1 MQPSTRSLLN
11 ISDRLVEHVAH
22 QATFL
27 GLDDEEE
34 QLLWRYF
41 AIRGADTPRE
51 VLECLHQQGQL
62 QAYDMVDVQ
71 VQAHLPAKWVK
82 PEGLLKRTQ
91 DLHHTCKFTIE
102 NDQVVFGDY
111 EQLLKKRLQ
120 HAQYQ
125 AFEIFYPRL
134 TRSIANGVS
143 TWPGSDS
150 VDIQLIGAP
159 RHLNH
164 LIRNIMGV

>member
-27 GLDDEEE
+27 GLDDGEE

-41 AIRGADTPRE
+41 ALRGADTPRE
-51 VLECLHQQGQL
+51 VVECLHQQGQL
-62 QAYDMVDVQ
+62 QAYDMIDVQ

-82 PEGLLKRTQ
+82 PEGFFKRSKV
-91 DLHHTCKFTIE
+91 LHHVSKFTTE

-111 EQLLKKRLQ
+111 DQLVDKRLQ

-134 TRSIANGVS
+134 TRSTEGGKSV
-143 TWPGSDS
+143 WPGSES
-150 VDIQLIGAP
+150 VEIQLVGTA
-159 RHLNH
+159 RHLNN
-164 LIRNIMGV
+164 LIRNMMGV